1 MQIPNALG
9 AFFGL
14 VQLILYS
21 CYYKTT
27 PKKEKNVELP
37 TVVSGNV
44 RGGAGTGGNVSVTV
58 ER

>member
-9 AFFGL
+9 TVSGL
-14 VQLILYS
+14 VQLILYA
-21 CYYKTT
+21 CYYKST

-37 TVVSGNV
+37 TVVSAGNV
-44 RGGAGTGGNVSVTV
+44 AAGSGNVSITV

>member
-9 AFFGL
+9 AFFGA
-14 VQLILYS
+14 VQLILFA
-21 CYYKTT
+21 CYYKAT

-44 RGGAGTGGNVSVTV
+44 RGGAGGNVSVTV

>member
-9 AFFGL
+9 AFFGA
-14 VQLILYS
+14 VQLILYA
-21 CYYKTT
+21 CYYKAT

-44 RGGAGTGGNVSVTV
+44 RGGAGGNVSVTV